1 MSSSHSVVSDSETTW
16 TIARQAPLS
25 MGFSRQE
32 YCSGLPVTSPG
43 DLPDSGIKPGSPTL
57 QADSLLSEPPEK
69 IVNLNVSG
77 FVGQMGSVATAQL
90 SVQFSSV
97 AQLCS
102 TLCDPMNRSTPG
114 LPVHHHLSEFTQTH
128 VHQVR
133 DAIQPSHPLSS
144 PSPPAPN
151 PSQHQGLFQ

>member
-16 TIARQAPLS
+16 TIALQAPLS

-57 QADSLLSEPPEK
+57 QADSLPSESPEK
-69 IVNLNVSG
+69 IANLNVSG
-77 FVGQMGSVATAQL
+77 FAGQMGSVATTQL

-97 AQLCS
+97 SQSCP
-102 TLCDPMNRSTPG
+102 TL
-114 LPVHHHLSEFTQTH
+114 
-128 VHQVR
+128 
-133 DAIQPSHPLSS
+133 
-144 PSPPAPN
+144 
-151 PSQHQGLFQ
+151 